1 MTDNSVYSVCTEIYG
16 RTYRIAETVHPPLG
30 RDGDAVGN
38 QPDGGADPRAAVPV
52 AAGAAGRG
60 DCGDAERGAI
70 EREHVDPGV
79 GDVGDR
85 SGGACAGRPART
97 LRVDE
102 RRVGDVPAGD

>member
-1 MTDNSVYSVCTEIYG
+1 MTDTSVYSVCTEIYG

-38 QPDGGADPRAAVPV
+38 QPDGGADPRAVIPV

-70 EREHVDPGV
+70 ECEHIDPRT

-85 SGGACAGRPART
+85 AGGARAGGPARA

-102 RRVGDVPAGD
+102 RCVGDVPAGN